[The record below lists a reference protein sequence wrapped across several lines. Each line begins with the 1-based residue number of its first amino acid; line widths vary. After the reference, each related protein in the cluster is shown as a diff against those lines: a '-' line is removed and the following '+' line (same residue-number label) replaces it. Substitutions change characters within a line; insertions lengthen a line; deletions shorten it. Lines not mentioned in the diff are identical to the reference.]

1 MLDLVFLV
9 LMLIALIYAMRGEFR
24 ETLCNVA
31 AVIGVVAA
39 LIGIISAF
47 INTSSTNGAPLALNI
62 FLLILAVLL
71 RRFAK
76 QFVKLYE
83 EKEREN
89 AEKLLA
95 ETSRYA
101 RDNEKAL
108 PPVYT
113 EDNFDD
119 PELRFGKGGYTD
131 NDL

>member
-1 MLDLVFLV
+1 MLDLIFLV
-9 LMLIALIYAMRGEFR
+9 LMLIVLGHALRGEFQ

-31 AVIGVVAA
+31 TVIGVITA
-39 LIGIISAF
+39 LIGLISVF
-47 INTSSTNGAPLALNI
+47 LKTSSTNGVPLTLNL

-95 ETSRYA
+95 ETSRYV

-113 EDNFDD
+113 EGNFDD

>member
-9 LMLIALIYAMRGEFR
+9 LMLIVLGYALRGEFQ

-31 AVIGVVAA
+31 TVIGVIAA
-39 LIGIISAF
+39 LIGLISVF
-47 INTSSTNGAPLALNI
+47 FKTSSTNGVPLSLNL
-62 FLLILAVLL
+62 FLLIFSILL
-71 RRFAK
+71 RRFA
-76 QFVKLYE
+76 QRFVKLYE
-83 EKEREN
+83 EKERAN
-89 AEKLLA
+89 AEKQLA
-95 ETSRYA
+95 QLSRYS
-101 RDNEKAL
+101 RDTDKAL